1 MYRLLSVI
9 ALTALC
15 VGAQVPQLESWT
27 DTTFTVWRNQRT
39 EVNVNAQLRAYPS
52 LLDAY
57 RTRTGPIIEHRLRD
71 GLSLW
76 GGAYFQHL
84 QSGAGPRP
92 SFDDFERY
100 FGGLIYRMY
109 RNRLIQVDGRT
120 VAERFVGVRAGD
132 YSRFRQRVLVTF
144 NKTVAPYVSNEVF
157 GNRTG
162 LLSNRTAAGIRAR
175 VTPEWTLLTGYLYE
189 NRSFA
194 NLPNRHALVM
204 SVVYRTSIAA
214 H

>member
-1 MYRLLSVI
+1 MYRILSVF
-9 ALTALC
+9 ALTALSL
-15 VGAQVPQLESWT
+15 GAQVPQLESWT
-27 DTTFTVWRNQRT
+27 DTTLTVWRNQRT

-57 RTRTGPIIEHRLRD
+57 RTRTGPIVEHRLRD

-84 QSGAGPRP
+84 QSGVGPRQ

-120 VAERFVGVRAGD
+120 VAERFVGVSTGD
-132 YSRFRQRVLVTF
+132 FSRFRQRVMVTF

-157 GNRTG
+157 VNRTG
-162 LLSNRTAAGIRAR
+162 LLSNRVAVGLRTR

-189 NRSFA
+189 NRSFGI
-194 NLPNRHALVM
+194 LPNRQALVM
-204 SVVYRTSIAA
+204 SVVYRKSIAA
-214 H
+214 R